1 MHNTCSS
8 VLYTVYNKLLY
19 YVVIGND
26 YTLTVNP
33 TTLTFPIGSTII
45 DTRCVMIT
53 LVSDNT
59 VEDSESFFLDLL
71 TPSVGQTGNVDSS
84 VVTINN
90 IGII

>member
-1 MHNTCSS
+1 MI
-8 VLYTVYNKLLY
+8 VD
-19 YVVIGND
+19 D

-33 TTLTFPIGSTII
+33 TTLTFPIGSTIT

-59 VEDSESFFLDLL
+59 VEDSETFILDLG